1 MEEFKYGD
9 LVEVRDGEEPWCKAA
24 FIAYDKDAA
33 EYKYVARQYS
43 CAGGYRQCRHARP
56 DLKPGQ
62 PVVVWMKGEP
72 PSKKNIRI
80 FKEWSENG
88 LCMCFDNGRFGYD
101 ESSIWECYALLKNY
115 DYTAP
120 VEQF

>member
-56 DLKPGQ
+56 GLKPGQ
-62 PVVVWMKGEP
+62 PVVVTLCGLSSNKKCIRLFVSWGDSRGVIIAKGIN
-72 PSKKNIRI
+72 S
-80 FKEWSENG
+80 
-88 LCMCFDNGRFGYD
+88 LALAYD
-101 ESSIWECYALLKNY
+101 EYALLKNY
-115 DYTAP
+115 DYSSP
-120 VEQF
+120 V